1 MRLRYAHE
9 PSGRYDLP
17 RFGAPSSKP
26 ARHGSHVHRRPPE
39 PDFTPMSTATSQV
52 RRVILGTAGHID
64 HGKTSLVKRL
74 TGTWTD
80 TLPEEKERG
89 MTIDVGYAAYEMPDG
104 TEVGLLDV
112 PGHERLVRTMVAA
125 ATAMDLAML
134 IVAADDGPMPQTREH
149 VEILDVLG
157 VTRLL
162 VALTKCDLVDD
173 ETRELAEEE
182 IREMLE
188 PTGMAGAP
196 IVRVSSET
204 GEGFDALH
212 QAIADAVP
220 PRGAK
225 GEDPFIFR
233 MPVLRRFHVAGL
245 GTVLTGIP
253 VSGHVALG
261 DRVDVLP
268 RDWTGKLRAVQVHHR
283 DAEAAS
289 RGHRA
294 ALALSDVNVSKV
306 KRGMVVT
313 TADVLKPT
321 RRFAARVRVL
331 GGARKALE
339 HNSRARVHVGA
350 DQVVAKLHLPARKAI
365 EPGGSAL
372 VVVEAQ
378 APTVVAP
385 GDRLVLREENA
396 SGTIGG
402 GVVIE
407 WLDGRLPKRQGI
419 IDTLLARADKLDDP
433 VELVKGVLESG
444 GDRGVMQD
452 DVPARTAL
460 RPDVVTRVLEE
471 LKAAGEVTSVGRAG
485 RWIQASSFDKLQR
498 RVDDTVKK
506 LHAKDEAVDSLS
518 LADVRAALGRM
529 EPAVVEEV
537 LAFLTS
543 KGRLVRTEAGTVRHK
558 DHSSELPAKDK
569 ALCDKVL
576 AVLAAGG
583 GRPPAIED
591 IEAEAGLTNPQVERA
606 LRLMEGRKM
615 VFKTETHWFAGTWI
629 DEAKAKLRAHAEAT
643 GGFTPAEARELLDT
657 TRKWVIPLLE
667 ALDKSGFSRRA
678 GDRRVLRES

>member
-1 MRLRYAHE
+1 
-9 PSGRYDLP
+9 
-17 RFGAPSSKP
+17 
-26 ARHGSHVHRRPPE
+26 
-39 PDFTPMSTATSQV
+39 MSTATSQV

-125 ATAMDLAML
+125 ATAMDLAVL

-162 VALTKCDLVDD
+162 VALTKCDLVDE
-173 ETRELAEEE
+173 ETIEIAEEE
-182 IREMLE
+182 VKELLA
-188 PTGMAGAP
+188 PTGMAGAR
-196 IVRVSSET
+196 IIRVSSET
-204 GEGFDALH
+204 GAGFDELH

-220 PRGAK
+220 PRGER

-253 VSGHVALG
+253 VSGSAEVG
-261 DRVDVLP
+261 ERVDVLP
-268 RDWTGKLRAVQVHHR
+268 RDWTGKIRAVQVHHR
-283 DAEAAS
+283 DAQVAS

-306 KRGMVVT
+306 KRGMVVA
-313 TADVLKPT
+313 TADVLQPT
-321 RRFAARVRVL
+321 RRFVAKVRVL
-331 GGARKALE
+331 AGARKALE

-350 DQVVAKLHLPARKAI
+350 DQVVAKLHLPSRTPI
-365 EPGGSAL
+365 EPGASAL
-372 VVVEAQ
+372 VEVEAQ

-396 SGTIGG
+396 SGTLGG
-402 GVVIE
+402 GVVVE
-407 WLDGRLPKRQGI
+407 WLDGRLPKRQGVVE
-419 IDTLLARADKLDDP
+419 TLLARAEHLDDP
-433 VELVKGVLESG
+433 IELVKGVLVAG
-444 GDRGVMQD
+444 GDRGTTQG
-452 DVPARTAL
+452 DVAARTAL
-460 RPDVVTRVLEE
+460 KPAVVERVLGA
-471 LKAAGEVTSVGRAG
+471 LKESGDAVPVGRAG
-485 RWIQASSFDKLQR
+485 RWILGEAFDKLQR
-498 RVDDTVKK
+498 RVDETVKK

-537 LAFLTS
+537 LSFLTA

-558 DHSSELPAKDK
+558 DHSAELPAKDK
-569 ALCDKVL
+569 ELCDKVL
-576 AVLAAGG
+576 ALLEAGG
-583 GRPPAIED
+583 GRPPAVED
-591 IEAEAGLTNPQVERA
+591 IEAEAGLTNPQVLRA
-606 LRLMEGRKM
+606 LRLMEGRRM
-615 VFKTETHWFAGTWI
+615 VFKTETHWFAGSWI
-629 DEAKAKLRAHAEAT
+629 EQAKARLRAHAEAH

-667 ALDKSGFSRRA
+667 GLDKAGFSRRA
-678 GDRRVLRES
+678 GDKRVLRES